1 MQHYSLDSNQRLNVS
16 FSKDSVAAYYQCFN
30 QPYRKE
36 VPLLMCAS
44 LWSKF
49 DLFKKYANS
58 ELILTKSAINQTQ
71 KIEVDTIYVGRLED
85 IECRQIRN
93 ITRYTMALTL
103 TKNDQHVITVT
114 QTFIKAMK

>member
-1 MQHYSLDSNQRLNVS
+1 MRHYGQNLIYL
-16 FSKDSVAAYYQCFN
+16 KIC
-30 QPYRKE
+30 
-36 VPLLMCAS
+36 
-44 LWSKF
+44 
-49 DLFKKYANS
+49 NS

-71 KIEVDTIYVGRLED
+71 KIEVDTIYVGHLED
-85 IECRQIRN
+85 IECRQTRN

>member
-1 MQHYSLDSNQRLNVS
+1 MQHYLLDSNQRLNVS

-36 VPLLMCAS
+36 VPPLMCAS
-44 LWSKF
+44 LWPKF
-49 DLFKKYANS
+49 DLFKKYAN
-58 ELILTKSAINQTQ
+58 NQTQ
-71 KIEVDTIYVGRLED
+71 KIEVDTIYVGHLED
-85 IECRQIRN
+85 IECRQTRN